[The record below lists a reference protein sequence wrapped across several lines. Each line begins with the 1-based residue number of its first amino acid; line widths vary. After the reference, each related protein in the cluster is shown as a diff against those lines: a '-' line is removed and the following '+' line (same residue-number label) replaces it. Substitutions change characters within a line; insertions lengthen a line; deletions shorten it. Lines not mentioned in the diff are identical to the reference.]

1 MNKLLCALL
10 IFLLFLLPS
19 CSESYEDYNWAM
31 KNVGQKVCGE
41 KGVAGMDIG
50 ADNSSLNWNGKPMI
64 IAIVDSGVSSNDNPA
79 LNGIVVNSSEGERND
94 VHALAV
100 TGIISTN
107 SQSTYK
113 SVLKDAPIYNIA
125 IDKDNI
131 NISKLINDLNI
142 AENCGVRL
150 VNMSFTMNYFCQELF
165 DYIQKSNMI
174 FVCAAG
180 NIHENHIAYPAGFDL
195 DNIISVVGINN
206 WGYCSQF
213 SNYSNYADIAAPG
226 ENILCLDQNGNLS
239 YYSGTSFATPYVT
252 ACCAYLISETNCSAL
267 DAKKI
272 LLECAVD
279 NPALKGYVC
288 DSRMLSLKNIN
299 LYIEKCNKK

>member
-1 MNKLLCALL
+1 
-10 IFLLFLLPS
+10 
-19 CSESYEDYNWAM
+19 
-31 KNVGQKVCGE
+31 
-41 KGVAGMDIG
+41 MDIG

-113 SVLKDAPIYNIA
+113 SVLKDAPIYNIV

-165 DYIQKSNMI
+165 DYIQKQHAL
-174 FVCAAG
+174 CLKGG

-195 DNIISVVGINN
+195 DNIISWLAITGDTAV
-206 WGYCSQF
+206 
-213 SNYSNYADIAAPG
+213 SNYS
-226 ENILCLDQNGNLS
+226 
-239 YYSGTSFATPYVT
+239 TTP
-252 ACCAYLISETNCSAL
+252 I
-267 DAKKI
+267 
-272 LLECAVD
+272 
-279 NPALKGYVC
+279 
-288 DSRMLSLKNIN
+288 
-299 LYIEKCNKK
+299 